1 MSGVDESILSSG
13 VEGLVNHLSLGVGVI
28 ETKQFK
34 LVAANHLLREW
45 ISSPLSL
52 PESIESVFP
61 DINKQQLIN
70 ILQEKRPRHF
80 KIQVQ
85 KNNTYQSF
93 DVLIK
98 PINDGSEVTQ
108 LLFECIHNKT
118 KAEIDALI
126 VSYDKNTDNETHQ
139 RLVKQDNTL
148 ATNLTKSLSLEYIN
162 QRLENKVAQRT
173 KELEI
178 ANSELS
184 HQANHDILTN
194 LPNRRLFDD
203 CLNRSVELCRLQHH
217 SLALLCFDLD
227 NFKKIND
234 LYGHAV
240 GDLLLQEVAS
250 RIIFCLRPLDI
261 FARIGG
267 DEFSLILEDIEQS
280 EVVNIAK
287 SILTVLT
294 PYFIIN
300 GHELYMSASIGICML
315 QEINNTDTS
324 LVQAADAAMNKVK
337 TQGKNSYLF
346 FSDIILKDQNDR
358 ANLEIELRKAIKEKQ
373 FFVVYQPKIDLQTR
387 KMVGCEAL
395 IRWAHPER
403 GVLYPDV
410 FISVAEA
417 MGVIADIGLW
427 VLQQAIIQMRDWHK
441 RNIVIPSVA
450 VNISGYQLNHPESR
464 NNILAVLDE
473 MDISPAM
480 LEFELTESVLM
491 NNQSSGGMAF
501 LTLLRDRGHT
511 ITIDDFGTGYSSLSY
526 LQTLPVTTL
535 KIDKSFVSRLSD
547 DDKKQASLML
557 AILALAKI
565 FNLSVVAEG
574 IDTEQQLCFLKDAGC
589 DSGQGYLISK
599 PITVKEIEQFS
610 QMV

>member
-1 MSGVDESILSSG
+1 
-13 VEGLVNHLSLGVGVI
+13 
-28 ETKQFK
+28 
-34 LVAANHLLREW
+34 
-45 ISSPLSL
+45 
-52 PESIESVFP
+52 
-61 DINKQQLIN
+61 
-70 ILQEKRPRHF
+70 
-80 KIQVQ
+80 
-85 KNNTYQSF
+85 
-93 DVLIK
+93 
-98 PINDGSEVTQ
+98 
-108 LLFECIHNKT
+108 
-118 KAEIDALI
+118 
-126 VSYDKNTDNETHQ
+126 
-139 RLVKQDNTL
+139 
-148 ATNLTKSLSLEYIN
+148 
-162 QRLENKVAQRT
+162 
-173 KELEI
+173 
-178 ANSELS
+178 
-184 HQANHDILTN
+184 
-194 LPNRRLFDD
+194 
-203 CLNRSVELCRLQHH
+203 
-217 SLALLCFDLD
+217 
-227 NFKKIND
+227 
-234 LYGHAV
+234 
-240 GDLLLQEVAS
+240 
-250 RIIFCLRPLDI
+250 
-261 FARIGG
+261 
-267 DEFSLILEDIEQS
+267 
-280 EVVNIAK
+280 
-287 SILTVLT
+287 
-294 PYFIIN
+294 
-300 GHELYMSASIGICML
+300 MSASIGICML

-427 VLQQAIIQMRDWHK
+427 VLQQAIIQMRDWYK